1 MDGQNK
7 SCMAKCPSAC
17 SWAVIECPHNLDGMT
32 SGDCLDGI
40 EGRKKL
46 KMVAGNTIIP
56 MTPKGLL

>member
-1 MDGQNK
+1 
-7 SCMAKCPSAC
+7 
-17 SWAVIECPHNLDGMT
+17 MT